1 MKDGEN
7 ICPACGNDITGKQKN
22 IRIRNITLIFVFIIG
37 ISLFIFLAA
46 FIRPIGY
53 FLLNIRN
60 AFDSFWMAFGISPRI
75 GGDILFFGIF
85 IVIIFILKKIAK
97 SENKMIL

>member
-37 ISLFIFLAA
+37 ISLFIFLGA
-46 FIRPIGY
+46 FIPPIGY

-60 AFDSFWMAFGISPRI
+60 AFDSFYGFFGISPKV
-75 GGDILFFGIF
+75 GGDILFFEIIIGIF
-85 IVIIFILKKIAK
+85 FILQKN
-97 SENKMIL
+97 SEIK